1 MIMVCITRSSDLFA
15 LYVSLTD
22 ILPRDLF
29 IIDKHYQ
36 HEEMLPVTLELWIIA
51 LKSRLGKR

>member
-1 MIMVCITRSSDLFA
+1 MIMVFITRSSDLFA

-29 IIDKHYQ
+29 IIGQHYQ
-36 HEEMLPVTLELWIIA
+36 HDEMLPVTLELWIIA
-51 LKSRLGKR
+51 LNSRLGER

>member
-1 MIMVCITRSSDLFA
+1 MVCITRSSDLFA

-22 ILPRDLF
+22 ILLRDLF

-51 LKSRLGKR
+51 LNSRLGKR